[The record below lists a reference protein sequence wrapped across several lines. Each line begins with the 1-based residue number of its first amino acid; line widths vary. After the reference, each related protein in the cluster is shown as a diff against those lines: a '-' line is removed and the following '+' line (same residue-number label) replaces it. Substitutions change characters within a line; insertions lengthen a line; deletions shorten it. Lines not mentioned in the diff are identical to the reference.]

1 MKTIGHKI
9 VYKIYSSFC
18 NCACMYNKTERGYAK
33 ILVVL
38 ILETGITGDILFFI
52 IFWIFK
58 MFYKVHVITINI
70 CINII
75 KRQ

>member
-9 VYKIYSSFC
+9 VYKVYSSFC

-52 IFWIFK
+52 IF
-58 MFYKVHVITINI
+58 
-70 CINII
+70 
-75 KRQ
+75 